1 MKEEEPI
8 DRIHVFL
15 LGKFNAARG
24 EKAVDGLEAQKVQE
38 LLCYLLIYRNRPH
51 VREKLADLLW
61 QNSSSAQSKQ
71 YLRHTLCQLQA
82 ALENKHDAAET
93 LISVESDWIQLNSA
107 VDHWSDIQQLEQ
119 AFTLTQNQRGRELDE
134 GQAQTVQQA
143 VQLYRGDLL
152 ENWYQDW
159 CILERERFQN
169 MYLTMLDKLMSH
181 CTARHFYE
189 QGIVYGAEI
198 LRCDIAHERTYRR
211 LMRLRYLDGDRTGA
225 LRQFEV
231 CTKALAQ
238 ELDVKPAAHTLDLYA
253 QIRADRP
260 FSLTLYESDNG
271 AVPEERVSLPALLQ
285 RLNHVRTTLIQA
297 QRQIEQDIEIVK
309 TALS

>member
-1 MKEEEPI
+1 MA
-8 DRIHVFL
+8 RIHVFL
-15 LGKFNAARG
+15 LGKFNAVRG
-24 EKAVDGLEAQKVQE
+24 EQTVDGLEAQKVQE

-119 AFTLTQNQRGRELDE
+119 AFTLTQNQRGRDLDD
-134 GQAQTVQQA
+134 GQAQTLQQA

-225 LRQFEV
+225 LRQFAL

-238 ELDVKPAAHTLDLYA
+238 ELDVKPAARTLDLYA
-253 QIRADRP
+253 QIRDDKP
-260 FSLTLYESDNG
+260 LSLTLYESDNS